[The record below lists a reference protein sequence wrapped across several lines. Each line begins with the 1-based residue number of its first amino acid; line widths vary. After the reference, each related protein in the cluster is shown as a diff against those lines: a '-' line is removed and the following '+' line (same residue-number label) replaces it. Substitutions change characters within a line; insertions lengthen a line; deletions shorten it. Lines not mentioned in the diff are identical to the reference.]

1 LNFLSPN
8 ELKKLASEL
17 CLRRE
22 KLLAEIRDHLHR
34 SDDPNMLT
42 LSNHL
47 ETVGDWVEADLF
59 NDIDIAVLHN
69 ELVELRHID
78 AALMRMKAGTYGICS
93 ACRKPISAKRM
104 EAQVMA
110 EYCLNC
116 QENLEE
122 RDGNVGST
130 TL

>member
-1 LNFLSPN
+1 MNYLSPN
-8 ELKKLASEL
+8 ELKKLASGL
-17 CLRRE
+17 CLRRG

-34 SDDPNMLT
+34 SDDPKMLA

-47 ETVGDWVEADLF
+47 ETVGDWVEADLL
-59 NDIDIAVLHN
+59 NDIDIAILHN

-104 EAQVMA
+104 EAQIAA

-116 QENLEE
+116 QENIEE
-122 RDGNVGST
+122 RDGNAGST